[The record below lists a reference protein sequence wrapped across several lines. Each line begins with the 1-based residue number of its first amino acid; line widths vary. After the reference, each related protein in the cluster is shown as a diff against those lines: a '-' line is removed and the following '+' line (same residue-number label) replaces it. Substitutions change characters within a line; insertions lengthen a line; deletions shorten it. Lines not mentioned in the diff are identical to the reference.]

1 MSSNFEWQ
9 NFQTREQ
16 ISDRLREAES
26 HRFAQSGLEKRRF
39 SLRFMKVPA
48 VLLEANAKVVDFF
61 RNGIK
66 ILQKF
71 DVKV

>member
-26 HRFAQSGLEKRRF
+26 HRFAQSGFEKKRF

-48 VLLEANAKVVDFF
+48 ILLKSNAKVVDFF
-61 RNGIK
+61 KNGIK
-66 ILQKF
+66 ILQKLDF
-71 DVKV
+71 KV